1 MDYDTTTTTVMPGN
15 SKLQGNVGMWQLV
28 FTVMAFQAPIVAF
41 IAYLPV
47 AIGLGN
53 GLGTPAAILA
63 AGVVVAIFSVGLTV
77 MAKHLP
83 NPGGFY
89 AYVTA
94 GLGREAGMAASCI
107 ALICYYFCVIALYA
121 LFGIGANSLVAGLF
135 NGPDVVWW
143 VWSLLAFGAIGI
155 LGYFRLEVSAKVL
168 TVFLVCELALVVA
181 YDIAVIA
188 RNGLAAF
195 DPQPFSSDYV
205 FSGSLGLAFMMA
217 LGIFGGFEATLIF
230 REEVREPDRTI
241 PRAIKVFVGL
251 IAGLF
256 ALTGW
261 LFINASGGEAVVALV
276 ANGTEATI
284 GSTRDNLGTLGADL
298 ATIMLVTSSFAALLA
313 AHNIA
318 TRYVYNLGA
327 DGVIP
332 RMIGKAHPRH
342 GSPYIAS
349 MTTSIAALAGV
360 APFALAGVD
369 PNSFYATT
377 AGIFS
382 YALLVLLFSASVAIP
397 VYLLRHPEIGG
408 SVWATRVCPL
418 LALVPLGIGIY
429 LATKNFSFLIG
440 GSQTKANWILLG
452 IYGLCA
458 LGVALALIYKRTR
471 PAVYASIGRQE

>member
-1 MDYDTTTTTVMPGN
+1 MDLQPASTTVTPDN
-15 SKLQGNVGMWQLV
+15 AKLQGDVGMWQLV

-63 AGVVVAIFSVGLTV
+63 AGAVVAVFSVGLTV

-107 ALICYYFCVIALYA
+107 ALVCYYFCVVALYA

-143 VWSLLAFGAIGI
+143 VWSLLAFGAIGV

-168 TVFLVCELALVVA
+168 TVFLACELVLVVA

-188 RNGLAAF
+188 RHGLNAF
-195 DPQPFSSDYV
+195 DPQPFSTDNI
-205 FSGSLGLAFMMA
+205 FSGSIALAFMMA

-230 REEVREPDRTI
+230 REEVRQPDRTI

-261 LFINASGGEAVVALV
+261 LFINASGGQAVVALV
-276 ANGTEATI
+276 AGGTEATI
-284 GSTRDNLGTLGADL
+284 GSTHDNLGALGADL
-298 ATIMLVTSSFAALLA
+298 ATIMLVTSGFAALLA

-332 RMIGKAHPRH
+332 RVVGRAHPRH
-342 GSPYIAS
+342 GSPHIAS
-349 MTTSIAALAGV
+349 ITTSIAALVGV
-360 APFALAGVD
+360 APFAIAGTD
-369 PNSFYATT
+369 PNLYYATT
-377 AGIFS
+377 AGVFS
-382 YALLVLLFSASVAIP
+382 YALLVLLFGASIAIP

-408 SVWATRVCPL
+408 SVWATRVCP
-418 LALVPLGIGIY
+418 AVAMVCLGVGFV
-429 LATKNFSFLIG
+429 LATKNFPFLIG
-440 GSQTKANWILLG
+440 GSQTKANWMLLG

-458 LGVALALIYKRTR
+458 GGVVLALVYKRIR
-471 PAVYASIGRQE
+471 PGVYASIGRQE